1 MNSVVCTQDK
11 RNIGGAVK
19 LDRKV
24 RDRYHVSA
32 QENDALIDDAQEEQE
47 QAIAK
52 LCASGLC
59 KNLQDKMLMKLKVV
73 YVLNVLFSS
82 NHNIHKSLFGLCF
95 WALDSLI
102 ERFQ

>member
-1 MNSVVCTQDK
+1 M
-11 RNIGGAVK
+11 
-19 LDRKV
+19 
-24 RDRYHVSA
+24 SA

-73 YVLNVLFSS
+73 
-82 NHNIHKSLFGLCF
+82 KK
-95 WALDSLI
+95 
-102 ERFQ
+102 